1 MQMNWVMGI
10 DIGTTAVKA
19 LILDVGSGRYMA
31 ASSREYP
38 LYSEFAGW
46 AEANPDDWVQG
57 MNEAVGSLLLT
68 YPQEVKAVRA
78 MAVCGMVP
86 AVVLLDKDNRP
97 VRRSIQQSDGRT
109 VHEINEMREV
119 VDAEAIYRQ
128 TGSVLNQQHVVP
140 KLLWIKKHEP
150 ENWRRIQKIVGSYD
164 YIRGLLVGKFA
175 VESNWAVESGCFD
188 TLGHTWLDGY
198 LQEFEIPAKWFGNVG
213 ESLEVAG
220 YLNHELAEQ
229 WGMETGI
236 PVMYGSADHVAS
248 ALAAGVEKP
257 GDLLIKFGGAGDILY
272 CTDKPVFH
280 PQLYFDKHD
289 LPGKYLLNGCMAASG
304 SLVRWLLGLI
314 KADDSLLP
322 ELDKEASEV
331 QPGSDGIVILP
342 YFLGE
347 KTPILNPSARGIIF
361 GLMLHHTD
369 AHLFRAVLESVIY
382 GFRHHV
388 DVITRSGHSINRV
401 FATNGG
407 AKSALWRQIAADTL
421 QLPILAFPHHPGS
434 AMGAA
439 IVAAMGSG
447 GFPYQPVLEVL
458 RTERVWH
465 EPNPARKEVYDRG
478 YFKYRALYER
488 TKDLLDDAT

>member
-1 MQMNWVMGI
+1 MNWVMGI

-19 LILDVGSGRYMA
+19 LILDVESGRYMA
-31 ASSREYP
+31 ASSEEYP
-38 LYSEFAGW
+38 LYSEYAGW
-46 AEANPDDWVQG
+46 AEANPDDWIHG
-57 MNEAVGSLLLT
+57 MNEAVGSLLSA
-68 YPQEVKAVRA
+68 YPQEVKSVSSV
-78 MAVCGMVP
+78 AVCGMVP
-86 AVVLLDKDNRP
+86 ALVLLDKDNRP

-109 VHEINEMREV
+109 VQELNDVRELM
-119 VDAEAIYRQ
+119 DLEALYRR
-128 TGSVLNQQHVVP
+128 TGSMLNQQHVVP

-150 ENWRRIQKIVGSYD
+150 QNWRRIRRIVGSYD

-188 TLGHTWLDGY
+188 ILDKTWMDGY
-198 LQEFEIPAKWFGNVG
+198 LQKLGIPTEWFGHVG
-213 ESLEVAG
+213 ESLDVAG
-220 YLNHELAEQ
+220 YLNHQVAEH
-229 WGMETGI
+229 WGMQAEI

-272 CTDKPVFH
+272 CTDDPVFH

-289 LPGKYLLNGCMAASG
+289 LPEKYLLNGCMAASG
-304 SLVRWLLGLI
+304 SLVRWFLERI

-322 ELDKEASEV
+322 QLDHEASKV
-331 QPGSDGIVILP
+331 PPGSDGIVILP

-347 KTPILNPSARGIIF
+347 KTPILNPSARGIVF

-382 GFRHHV
+382 GFRHHI
-388 DVITRSGHSINRV
+388 DVITEAGHSINRV

-421 QLPILAFPHHPGS
+421 QRPILAFPHHPGS

-439 IVAAMGSG
+439 IVAAMGAG
-447 GFPYQPVLEVL
+447 QFPHQSVLEVL
-458 RTERVWH
+458 ETERVWH
-465 EPNPARKEVYDRG
+465 EPNPATKEIYDRG
-478 YFKYRALYER
+478 YFKYRTLYER
-488 TKDLLDDAT
+488 TKDLLD